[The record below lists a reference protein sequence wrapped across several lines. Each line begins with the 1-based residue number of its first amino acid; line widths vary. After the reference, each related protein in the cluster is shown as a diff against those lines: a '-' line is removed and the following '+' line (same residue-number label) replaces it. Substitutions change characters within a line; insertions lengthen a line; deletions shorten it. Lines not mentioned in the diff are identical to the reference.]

1 MWKTILW
8 AKRAGIYLDSSRF
21 RGNDKKYPATIQ
33 TMKSSVLF
41 MCNSCGNEFVKW
53 SGQCPACH
61 EWNTLVEVTNFH
73 SGKARSRSARQNSNI
88 SPKTPT
94 DVLKSQT
101 GKTFNTNITELDR
114 VLGSGITPGGVY
126 LIAGQPG
133 IGKSTLLTQLAISI
147 STGSYSTL
155 HPSSSLEEGKREK
168 SQASNVL
175 YICSE
180 ENASQVASRIQ
191 RLTKKDTSH
200 IQLLNTSS
208 VEQITSALGLHPRLP
223 AGTAY
228 SLVIVDS
235 IQSIATDNN
244 PTTAGSPSQIRDCAS
259 LLIQTAKETNIPIII
274 VGHVT
279 KEGTIAGPKL
289 LEHMVDTV
297 LELTGD
303 RQHELRLLRGIKN
316 RFGPTDETGIFRM
329 TGNGLEEVPDPSK
342 FLLDGRL
349 KGTPGSILALVME
362 GTRPMTAEI
371 QALVVESAIPIPR
384 RIAKGVSTNRLQL
397 ICAILTKHLKL
408 PLGTKDVFVN
418 VTGGLTINEPG
429 VDLAVALA
437 IISSVKDRALPDSSI
452 CFGELGLLGEI
463 RSVSFQEK
471 RLKEAK
477 KLGYKHIYSPFTHPH
492 LSKIISKK

>member
-1 MWKTILW
+1 
-8 AKRAGIYLDSSRF
+8 
-21 RGNDKKYPATIQ
+21 
-33 TMKSSVLF
+33 MKSSVLF
-41 MCNSCGNEFVKW
+41 MCNSCGNEFPKW
-53 SGQCPACH
+53 SGQCSICH
-61 EWNTLVEVTNFH
+61 EWNTLVEVTNFTK
-73 SGKARSRSARQNSNI
+73 SSKARSRSAGPI
-88 SPKTPT
+88 SAPLTPKQAIKNESSQAFPT
-94 DVLKSQT
+94 HIEE
-101 GKTFNTNITELDR
+101 FDR
-114 VLGSGITPGGVY
+114 VLGTGLTPGGVY

-133 IGKSTLLTQLAISI
+133 IGKSTLLTQLAIS
-147 STGSYSTL
+147 L
-155 HPSSSLEEGKREK
+155 PSPL
-168 SQASNVL
+168 L

-180 ENASQVASRIQ
+180 ENVGQVATRIT
-191 RLTKKDTSH
+191 RLTKKDTPH

-208 VEQITSALGLHPRLP
+208 LEEILGNTSRLKP
-223 AGTAY
+223 K
-228 SLVIVDS
+228 LVIVDS
-235 IQSIATDNN
+235 IQSIATENN

-259 LLIQTAKETNIPIII
+259 LLIRTAKETNTPVII

-303 RQHELRLLRGIKN
+303 RQHELRLLRGVKN

-329 TGNGLEEVPDPSK
+329 TGNGLEEVSDPSK
-342 FLLDGRL
+342 FLLEGRL

-384 RIAKGVSTNRLQL
+384 RVAKGINTNRLQL

-418 VTGGLTINEPG
+418 ITGGLTVNEPG
-429 VDLAVALA
+429 VDLAIALA
-437 IISSVKDRALPDSSI
+437 IISSVKNKALPDSSI

-463 RSVSFQEK
+463 RSVAFGDR

-477 KLGYKHIYSPFTHPH
+477 KLGYKHIYSPSTHPH
-492 LSKIISKK
+492 IQGIVSSR

>member
-1 MWKTILW
+1 
-8 AKRAGIYLDSSRF
+8 
-21 RGNDKKYPATIQ
+21 
-33 TMKSSVLF
+33 
-41 MCNSCGNEFVKW
+41 MCNSCGNEFPKW
-53 SGQCPACH
+53 SGQCSICH
-61 EWNTLVEVTNFH
+61 EWNTLTEVTNF
-73 SGKARSRSARQNSNI
+73 GK
-88 SPKTPT
+88 SPKHTNH
-94 DVLKSQT
+94 KSQT
-101 GKTFNTNITELDR
+101 SNAKPVTPKQAIENNLGKTFSTNISEFDR
-114 VLGSGITPGGVY
+114 VLGTGLTPGGVY

-133 IGKSTLLTQLAISI
+133 IGKSTLLTQLAISM
-147 STGSYSTL
+147 SF
-155 HPSSSLEEGKREK
+155 PRKRESIQIDPRLREDDK
-168 SQASNVL
+168 MSNVL

-180 ENASQVASRIQ
+180 ENVGQVATRIN
-191 RLTKKDTSH
+191 RITKKDNRH
-200 IQLLNTSS
+200 ISLLNTSS
-208 VEQITSALGLHPRLP
+208 LEEILAGAGRLKP
-223 AGTAY
+223 

-235 IQSIATDNN
+235 IQSIATEAN

-259 LLIQTAKETNIPIII
+259 LLIRAAKETNIPIII

-329 TGNGLEEVPDPSK
+329 TNGGLEEVSDPSK
-342 FLLDGRL
+342 FLLEGRL

-371 QALVVESAIPIPR
+371 QALVVDSAIPIPR
-384 RIAKGVSTNRLQL
+384 RVAKGVNTNRLQL
-397 ICAILTKHLKL
+397 ICAILTKHLRL

-418 VTGGLTINEPG
+418 ITGGLTVNEPG
-429 VDLAVALA
+429 VDLAIALA
-437 IISSVKDRALPDSSI
+437 IISSVKNKALPDSSI

-463 RSVSFQEK
+463 RSVAFGDR

-477 KLGYKHIYSPFTHPH
+477 KLGYKHIYSPSTHPH

>member
-1 MWKTILW
+1 M
-8 AKRAGIYLDSSRF
+8 
-21 RGNDKKYPATIQ
+21 
-33 TMKSSVLF
+33 
-41 MCNSCGNEFVKW
+41 
-53 SGQCPACH
+53 
-61 EWNTLVEVTNFH
+61 
-73 SGKARSRSARQNSNI
+73 SNI
-88 SPKTPT
+88 
-94 DVLKSQT
+94 
-101 GKTFNTNITELDR
+101 
-114 VLGSGITPGGVY
+114 
-126 LIAGQPG
+126 
-133 IGKSTLLTQLAISI
+133 
-147 STGSYSTL
+147 
-155 HPSSSLEEGKREK
+155 
-168 SQASNVL
+168 L

-180 ENASQVASRIQ
+180 ENVGQVATRIQ
-191 RLTKKDTSH
+191 RLITTNTARQITINNN

-208 VEQITSALGLHPRLP
+208 VEAILSAISHMPSAIRLC
-223 AGTAY
+223 
-228 SLVIVDS
+228 IVDS

-244 PTTAGSPSQIRDCAS
+244 PTSAGSPSQIRDCAS
-259 LLIQTAKETNIPIII
+259 LLIRAAKETNIPIII

-329 TGNGLEEVPDPSK
+329 TNGGLEEVSDPSK
-342 FLLDGRL
+342 FLLEGRL

-371 QALVVESAIPIPR
+371 QALVVDSAIPIPR
-384 RIAKGVSTNRLQL
+384 RVAKGVNTNRLQL
-397 ICAILTKHLKL
+397 ICAILTKHLRL

-418 VTGGLTINEPG
+418 ITGGLTVNEPG
-429 VDLAVALA
+429 VDLAIALA
-437 IISSVKDRALPDSSI
+437 IISSVKNKALPDSSI

-463 RSVSFQEK
+463 RSVAFGDR

-477 KLGYKHIYSPFTHPH
+477 KLGYKHIYSPSTHPH

>member
-1 MWKTILW
+1 
-8 AKRAGIYLDSSRF
+8 
-21 RGNDKKYPATIQ
+21 
-33 TMKSSVLF
+33 

-53 SGQCPACH
+53 AGQCPACH
-61 EWNTLVEVTNFH
+61 EWNTLVEVTNFTK
-73 SGKARSRSARQNSNI
+73 SPKKTTGKRSTVIAQSVTPKQAIQNNSSKTFATNI
-88 SPKTPT
+88 S
-94 DVLKSQT
+94 
-101 GKTFNTNITELDR
+101 ELDR

-133 IGKSTLLTQLAISI
+133 IGKSTLLTQLAI
-147 STGSYSTL
+147 TL
-155 HPSSSLEEGKREK
+155 EANL
-168 SQASNVL
+168 L

-180 ENASQVASRIQ
+180 ENVGQVATRIT
-191 RLTKKDTSH
+191 RITKKDTKH
-200 IQLLNTSS
+200 IHLLNTSS
-208 VEQITSALGLHPRLP
+208 AEDILKTISTLKP
-223 AGTAY
+223 

-259 LLIQTAKETNIPIII
+259 LLIQTAKETNIPMII

-279 KEGTIAGPKL
+279 KEGAIAGPKL

-329 TGNGLEEVPDPSK
+329 TGNGLEEVADPSK
-342 FLLDGRL
+342 FLLEGRL

-384 RIAKGVSTNRLQL
+384 RIAKGINTNRLQL

-418 VTGGLTINEPG
+418 ITGGLTVNEPG

-437 IISSVKDRALPDSSI
+437 IISSVKNKALPDSSI
-452 CFGELGLLGEI
+452 CFGELGLLGEV

-471 RLKEAK
+471 RLKEAT
-477 KLGYKHIYSPFTHPH
+477 KLGYKHVYSPQTHPH
-492 LSKIISKK
+492 LSKIISRK

>member
-1 MWKTILW
+1 
-8 AKRAGIYLDSSRF
+8 
-21 RGNDKKYPATIQ
+21 
-33 TMKSSVLF
+33 

-61 EWNTLVEVTNFH
+61 EWNTLVEVSNFNKS
-73 SGKARSRSARQNSNI
+73 SGKARSRSARQITNTKPVTPSQAIENNS
-88 SPKTPT
+88 
-94 DVLKSQT
+94 
-101 GKTFNTNITELDR
+101 GKTFSTNITELDR

-133 IGKSTLLTQLAISI
+133 IGKSTLLTQLAI
-147 STGSYSTL
+147 TL
-155 HPSSSLEEGKREK
+155 NTPL
-168 SQASNVL
+168 L

-180 ENASQVASRIQ
+180 ENATQVASRIT
-191 RLTKKDTSH
+191 RLTERSESASGGKH
-200 IQLLNTSS
+200 INLLNTSS
-208 VEQITSALGLHPRLP
+208 TEDILKTISTLKP
-223 AGTAY
+223 

-259 LLIQTAKETNIPIII
+259 LLIQTAKETNIPIVI

-362 GTRPMTAEI
+362 GTRPMSAEI

-437 IISSVKDRALPDSSI
+437 IIGSVKDRALPDSSI

-477 KLGYKHIYSPFTHPH
+477 KLGYKHIYSPSTHPH

>member
-1 MWKTILW
+1 
-8 AKRAGIYLDSSRF
+8 
-21 RGNDKKYPATIQ
+21 
-33 TMKSSVLF
+33 
-41 MCNSCGNEFVKW
+41 MCNSCGNEFAKW
-53 SGQCPACH
+53 SGQCSACH
-61 EWNTLVEVTNFH
+61 EWNTLVEVSNFNKSSKRTNH
-73 SGKARSRSARQNSNI
+73 
-88 SPKTPT
+88 
-94 DVLKSQT
+94 KSQT
-101 GKTFNTNITELDR
+101 SSVKPITPKEAIENNSGKTFSTNITELDR

-147 STGSYSTL
+147 NN
-155 HPSSSLEEGKREK
+155 
-168 SQASNVL
+168 ASANNAKQVTTSNNVL
-175 YICSE
+175 YVCSE
-180 ENASQVASRIQ
+180 ENATQVATRIN
-191 RLTKKDTSH
+191 RLTTKDTKH
-200 IQLLNTSS
+200 INLLNTSS
-208 VEQITSALGLHPRLP
+208 TEDILKTISTLKP
-223 AGTAY
+223 

-259 LLIQTAKETNIPIII
+259 LLIQTAKETNIPIVI

-384 RIAKGVSTNRLQL
+384 RIAKGINTNRLQL

-477 KLGYKHIYSPFTHPH
+477 KLGYKHIYSPSTHPH
-492 LSKIISKK
+492 LSKIISKNG